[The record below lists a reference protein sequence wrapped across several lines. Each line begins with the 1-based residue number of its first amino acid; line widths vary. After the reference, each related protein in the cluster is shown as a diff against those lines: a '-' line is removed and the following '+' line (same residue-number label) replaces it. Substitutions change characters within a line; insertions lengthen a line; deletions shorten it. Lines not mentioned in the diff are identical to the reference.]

1 MDFEYDTQELAWRD
15 EVRAFLAA
23 NLTDEVRAEQ
33 RTPSVGKA
41 GPASAAFRAR
51 VGELGWY
58 GLNWP
63 AEHGGLG
70 LGAMAQHILV
80 NEFDYAGAPPPDL
93 TVTSVAPIIMRFGT
107 PENRADFLPGIASGE
122 IVAAVGY
129 SEPDAGS
136 DLASLST
143 SAVLDGDEWVINGSK
158 IWNSNAHHAT
168 HEWLCVRTDPEAPKH
183 RGISVIMVP
192 IDAPGVAVRPLITW
206 ADYRTNI
213 TFFDNVRVPKRN
225 LIGEPNKGWQYIT
238 GALTLERGALTS
250 SGDLRRVVDE
260 FVAHCCRPDETGARL
275 IDRPD
280 VQRRLAIIEAEIE
293 VTRLL
298 GLEAASLTAQRRDPT
313 MSVTCEK
320 VYSSE
325 MRQRIADQ
333 CVQLLGMAGQL
344 TAAEP
349 EAPMSGAMEQ
359 LYRAAPL
366 RRFGGGTN
374 EVLRDVIAQ
383 RGHGLPS
390 SRKPFTRPEATR

>member
-1 MDFEYDTQELAWRD
+1 MDFEYDTQEKAWRE
-15 EVRAFLAA
+15 EVRAFLATA
-23 NLTDEVRAEQ
+23 VTDELRAEQ

-41 GPASAAFRAR
+41 GPAAAAFRAQ
-51 VGELGWY
+51 VGGLGWY

-63 AEHGGLG
+63 VEHGGLG
-70 LGAMAQHILV
+70 LGAIAQHILV
-80 NEFDYAGAPPPDL
+80 NEFDYAGAPGPDL

-107 PENRADFLPGIASGE
+107 PENRADFLPGIATGE
-122 IVAAVGY
+122 IIAAVGY

-136 DLASLST
+136 DLASLAT

-168 HEWLCVRTDPEAPKH
+168 HEWLCVRTDPDAPKH

-192 IDAPGVAVRPLITW
+192 IDAPGVEVRPLVTW
-206 ADYRTNI
+206 ADYRTNL
-213 TFFDNVRVPKRN
+213 TFFDNVRVPRRN
-225 LIGEPNKGWQYIT
+225 LIGEINKGWQYIT

-260 FVAHCCRPDETGARL
+260 FVAHCSQPDETGARL
-275 IDRPD
+275 IDRPE
-280 VQRRLAIIEAEIE
+280 VRRRLAVIEAEVE

-298 GLEAASLTAQRRDPT
+298 GLEAASLTAEGQDPT
-313 MSVTCEK
+313 ISVTCEK

-325 MRQRIADQ
+325 MRQRIADDGLQ
-333 CVQLLGMAGQL
+333 TLGMAGQL
-344 TAAEP
+344 TGAEQD
-349 EAPMSGAMEQ
+349 APMAGAMEL

-390 SRKPFTRPEATR
+390 SRKPPQEAAR